1 MGRRPPR
8 KRLNR
13 PGPEREPYDRVL
25 IVCEGGQ
32 TERTYFAELAARYRL
47 STANIHVVGRGADPR
62 TVVREAKKRSR
73 RERRHGE
80 TYDKVYCVFD
90 RDEHETFE
98 QACWEAR
105 DSRVIVAAS
114 WPCFEFWLRL
124 HFGYSRKPYAKSGGR
139 TAAQTCVDEA
149 SRLFLNVLQFSY
161 RKAARGVFAVLEDQ
175 LEEAK
180 IHAADALVDARATG
194 QYNPSTG
201 VHQLVDYLQ
210 SLNPEE
216 GANGN

>member
-1 MGRRPPR
+1 MARRPPR

-13 PGPEREPYDRVL
+13 PAPEREPYDRVL
-25 IVCEGGQ
+25 IVCEGER
-32 TERTYFAELAARYRL
+32 TERSYFEELADRYRL

-80 TYDKVYCVFD
+80 TYDEVYCVFD
-90 RDEHETFE
+90 RDEHETFV
-98 QACWEAR
+98 QACREAR

-114 WPCFEFWLRL
+114 WPCFEFRPRL
-124 HFGYSRKPYAKSGGR
+124 HFGYSRKPYAKTGGR

-149 SRLFLNVLQFSY
+149 SKLLLNVLQFGY
-161 RKAARGVFAVLEDQ
+161 RKAARGVFAVLEDR

-180 IHAADALVDARATG
+180 KHAGDALVDARATD
-194 QYNPSTG
+194 QYNPSTE
-201 VHQLVDYLQ
+201 VHLLVDYLQ
-210 SLNPEE
+210 SLKAEE
-216 GANGN
+216 SANGN